1 MGATFGVSEH
11 HIDAWVADY
20 RWHGMTSLRRATGE
34 TLTAK
39 IVQMTVSPAV
49 REAASRMSRGFRRL
63 LWPSHLPRPCRYAAP
78 TTASAVNSPS
88 PISIGDFA
96 VIWD

>member
-1 MGATFGVSEH
+1 VGATFVVSEH

-39 IVQMTVSPAV
+39 VVQMTVSPAV

-63 LWPSHLPRPCRYAAP
+63 FVAEPLTPPLPLRR
-78 TTASAVNSPS
+78 SNDDRL
-88 PISIGDFA
+88 GGE
-96 VIWD
+96 